1 VQDNTYSRLQEKD
14 KMSGT
19 PPSSS
24 PGITGFIEIFEGR
37 LNKMKL
43 HLKEELTKAKH
54 ERNRKLIKS
63 QLSDAKKLNKTLK
76 EMRNANTKLCPH
88 CGEKL

>member
-1 VQDNTYSRLQEKD
+1 MN
-14 KMSGT
+14 GT
-19 PPSSS
+19 PPSQG

-43 HLKEELTKAKH
+43 HLKEELGKAKH
-54 ERNRKLIKS
+54 DRDRKAIRRITT
-63 QLSDAKKLNKTLK
+63 DARKLNKTLK
-76 EMRNANTKLCPH
+76 EMRNVNTKLCPH

>member
-1 VQDNTYSRLQEKD
+1 MN
-14 KMSGT
+14 GT
-19 PPSSS
+19 PVSSS

-43 HLKEELTKAKH
+43 HLKEELSKAKND
-54 ERNRKLIKS
+54 RNRKLIKS
-63 QLSDAKKLNKTLK
+63 QLADAKKLNKTLK

>member
-1 VQDNTYSRLQEKD
+1 
-14 KMSGT
+14 MSGT
-19 PPSSS
+19 PPSQG

-43 HLKEELTKAKH
+43 HLKEELSKAKSD
-54 ERNRKLIKS
+54 RNRKLIKS
-63 QLSDAKKLNKTLK
+63 QLSDARELNKTLK
-76 EMRNANTKLCPH
+76 EMRNSNTKLCPH

>member
-1 VQDNTYSRLQEKD
+1 
-14 KMSGT
+14 MSEST
-19 PPSSS
+19 
-24 PGITGFIEIFEGR
+24 GITGFIEIFEGR

-43 HLKEELTKAKH
+43 HLKEELSKAKSD
-54 ERNRKLIKS
+54 RDRKTIRRIIA
-63 QLSDAKKLNKTLK
+63 DARKLNKTLK

>member
-1 VQDNTYSRLQEKD
+1 MN
-14 KMSGT
+14 GT
-19 PPSSS
+19 PASSS

-43 HLKEELTKAKH
+43 HLKEELSKAKGD
-54 ERNRKLIKS
+54 RDRKAIRRITA
-63 QLSDAKKLNKTLK
+63 DAKKLNKILK
-76 EMRNANTKLCPH
+76 EMRNTNTKLCPH

>member
-1 VQDNTYSRLQEKD
+1 MN
-14 KMSGT
+14 GT
-19 PPSSS
+19 PVSSS

-43 HLKEELTKAKH
+43 HLKEELGKAKG

-63 QLSDAKKLNKTLK
+63 QLADAKKLNKTLK

>member
-1 VQDNTYSRLQEKD
+1 MNVTPAD
-14 KMSGT
+14 KG
-19 PPSSS
+19 

-37 LNKMKL
+37 LNKMKI
-43 HLKEELTKAKH
+43 HLKEELGKAKH
-54 ERNRKLIKS
+54 DRDRKSIRRITA
-63 QLSDAKKLNKTLK
+63 DARKLNKTLK

>member
-1 VQDNTYSRLQEKD
+1 
-14 KMSGT
+14 MSGT
-19 PPSSS
+19 PASSS
-24 PGITGFIEIFEGR
+24 PGISGFIEIFDGQ

-54 ERNRKLIKS
+54 DRDRKAIRRIIA
-63 QLSDAKKLNKTLK
+63 DARKLNKTLK
-76 EMRNANTKLCPH
+76 EMRNANTRLCPH

>member
-1 VQDNTYSRLQEKD
+1 
-14 KMSGT
+14 MSGT
-19 PPSSS
+19 PSSSS

-43 HLKEELTKAKH
+43 HIKEELSKSKGD
-54 ERNRKLIKS
+54 RNKNAIRRL
-63 QLSDAKKLNKTLK
+63 LSDARKLNRTLK
-76 EMRNANTKLCPH
+76 EMRNASAKKCPH

>member
-1 VQDNTYSRLQEKD
+1 MN
-14 KMSGT
+14 GT
-19 PPSSS
+19 PTSSS

-43 HLKEELTKAKH
+43 HLKEELSKAKSD
-54 ERNRKLIKS
+54 RNRKLIKS
-63 QLSDAKKLNKTLK
+63 QLADAKKLNRTLK
-76 EMRNANTKLCPH
+76 EMRNANTRLCPH

>member
-1 VQDNTYSRLQEKD
+1 MVGTGEIY
-14 KMSGT
+14 MSGT
-19 PPSSS
+19 PPSQG

-43 HLKEELTKAKH
+43 HLKEELGKAKH

>member
-1 VQDNTYSRLQEKD
+1 MT
-14 KMSGT
+14 GT
-19 PPSSS
+19 PSSSS
-24 PGITGFIEIFEGR
+24 PGISGFIEIFDGR

-43 HLKEELTKAKH
+43 HLKEELSKAKH
-54 ERNRKLIKS
+54 DRDRKAIRRIIADARKL
-63 QLSDAKKLNKTLK
+63 NRTLK

>member
-1 VQDNTYSRLQEKD
+1 
-14 KMSGT
+14 MSGT
-19 PPSSS
+19 PPSQG

-43 HLKEELTKAKH
+43 HLKEELSKAKH
-54 ERNRKLIKS
+54 DRDRKAIRRITADARKL
-63 QLSDAKKLNKTLK
+63 NRTLK

>member
-1 VQDNTYSRLQEKD
+1 MN
-14 KMSGT
+14 GT
-19 PPSSS
+19 PASSS
-24 PGITGFIEIFEGR
+24 PGITGFIEIFDGR

-43 HLKEELTKAKH
+43 HLKEELSKAKH
-54 ERNRKLIKS
+54 DRDRKAIRRIIA
-63 QLSDAKKLNKTLK
+63 DARKLNKTLK

>member
-1 VQDNTYSRLQEKD
+1 
-14 KMSGT
+14 MSGT
-19 PPSSS
+19 PASSS

-43 HLKEELTKAKH
+43 HLKEELSKSKG
-54 ERNRKLIKS
+54 ERNRKMIKS
-63 QLSDAKKLNKTLK
+63 QLSDARKLNKTLK
-76 EMRNANTKLCPH
+76 EMRNANNKLCPH

>member
-1 VQDNTYSRLQEKD
+1 MN
-14 KMSGT
+14 GT
-19 PPSSS
+19 PASSS
-24 PGITGFIEIFEGR
+24 PGISGFIEIFDGR

-54 ERNRKLIKS
+54 DRDRKAIS
-63 QLSDAKKLNKTLK
+63 RIIADARKLNKTLK

>member
-1 VQDNTYSRLQEKD
+1 
-14 KMSGT
+14 MSGIPT
-19 PPSSS
+19 SSS

-43 HLKEELTKAKH
+43 HLKAELSKAKH
-54 ERNRKLIKS
+54 ERDRKIIKS
-63 QLSDAKKLNKTLK
+63 HLTDARKLNKTLK
-76 EMRNANTKLCPH
+76 EMRKVNTKLCPH